1 MIEISKLW
9 YSKSEDDWR
18 LALER
23 YWSYIRPESLELE
36 RSMNELKL
44 EQIASLDSTG
54 WYQFLREK
62 YFRWKYTAPNRYAT
76 TTMRLK
82 RYIESDQLEELF
94 GIKNILL
101 NLDTSDIRAGLLAA
115 KKIDGLGVAGASGL
129 LSLMY
134 PQAFATVDQF
144 VVKALRKVPALSEHE
159 ILARMNPDN
168 LTLSNGIDL
177 ISIMRNKAEE
187 NNRIFGNNYW
197 SPRKIDMVLWGTRE

>member
-101 NLDTSDIRAGLLAA
+101 NLDISDIRAGLLAA

>member
-36 RSMNELKL
+36 RSMNELKI
-44 EQIASLDSTG
+44 EQIASMDSTG

-62 YFRWKYTAPNRYAT
+62 YFRWKYTAPNRYTT
-76 TTMRLK
+76 TTMKLK
-82 RYIESDQLEELF
+82 RYIELDQLEELF

-159 ILARMNPDN
+159 ILRMNPDN